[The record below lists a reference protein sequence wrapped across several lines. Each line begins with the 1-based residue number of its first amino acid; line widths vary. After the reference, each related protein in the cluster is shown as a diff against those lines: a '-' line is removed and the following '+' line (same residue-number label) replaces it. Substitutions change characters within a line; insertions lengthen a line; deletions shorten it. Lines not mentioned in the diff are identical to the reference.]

1 MPVPDVAFIEL
12 SSSIDDYTIS
22 FTLQP
27 DEPAGI
33 YTVISQAIQ
42 YRLGQIADENELT
55 VLGLCVKIDCFD
67 FRTCRTGYV
76 EIDTLCQTNSVS
88 SVDAYLYDQDN
99 VLLAKGSGTLQ
110 FERTLR
116 VPAH

>member
-1 MPVPDVAFIEL
+1 MSQPDVKFIEL
-12 SSSIDDYTIS
+12 SSDVNDYTIS

-27 DEPAGI
+27 EEPVGI

-42 YRLGQIADENELT
+42 YRLGQIADENELK

-67 FRTCRTGYV
+67 FRVCRQGHV
-76 EIDTLCQTNSVS
+76 ELDTLCQTESVS

-99 VLLAKGSGTLQ
+99 TLLAKGSGTLQ
-110 FERTLR
+110 FEKTSRI
-116 VPAH
+116 PAH